1 MFDELITSKTRI
13 KLLMRFFINEHTTG
27 YLRNLAAEFGE
38 STNAIRSELNRFEAA
53 DLLRSQNEQNKKV
66 YRANTNHPYYYD
78 IHKLLLKYIGID
90 QLIDQVVL
98 QVGDLEKAYV
108 TGDFAKGNPGN
119 LLDLV
124 LIGNRFDHEYIH
136 QLIRKAEE
144 NVSFRV
150 RYIALAPH
158 EADRYI
164 HSEATALLVWSAE
177 K

>member
-13 KLLMRFFINEHTTG
+13 RLLMKFFINEHTTG

-53 DLLRSQNEQNKKV
+53 DLLRSQSEQNKKV
-66 YRANTNHPYYYD
+66 YKANTSHPYYCD

-90 QLIDQVVL
+90 QMIDQVVSR
-98 QVGDLEKAYV
+98 VGDLEKAYV
-108 TGDFAKGNPGN
+108 TGDFAMGNPGN
-119 LLDLV
+119 ILDLI
-124 LIGNRFDHEYIH
+124 LIGNRFDHEFIH
-136 QLIRKAEE
+136 QLIQKAEE

-150 RYIALAPH
+150 RYIALAPD

-164 HSEATALLVWSAE
+164 QSDAHVLLIWTAE